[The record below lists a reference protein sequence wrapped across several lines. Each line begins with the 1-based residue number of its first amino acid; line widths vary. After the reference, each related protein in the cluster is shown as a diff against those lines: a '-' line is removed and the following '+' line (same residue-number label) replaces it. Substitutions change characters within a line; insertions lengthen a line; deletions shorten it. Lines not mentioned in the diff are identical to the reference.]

1 MYIQDKVIVI
11 AGGASGLGL
20 ATARY
25 MVHDKGARVALLD
38 LDVNAG
44 EAAVSE
50 LGVESA
56 LFVRTDVGDEDSVR
70 VAIDAVVARFGKVH
84 VCINSAA
91 PPAQVSSARFTA
103 KCVEQMARNAPD
115 IGEERG
121 VVIHI
126 SPSAIDEDQT
136 GARAARALGEVGV
149 WVNAIVP
156 GLFLTPT
163 TASLGEPTRSALM
176 AQIGAP
182 KRFGDMR
189 EFAHCCA
196 FIIENGYLNAE
207 TIRLD
212 AASHLRAG

>member
-11 AGGASGLGL
+11 VGGASGLGL

-38 LDVNAG
+38 LDAEAG

-50 LGVESA
+50 LGGDSA
-56 LFVRTDVGDEDSVR
+56 LFVRTDVGDEESVR
-70 VAIDAVVARFGKVH
+70 VAIDVVVAKFGKVH
-84 VCINSAA
+84 VCVNSAA
-91 PPAQVSSARFTA
+91 PLTRMSSVKVTE
-103 KCVEQMARNAPD
+103 KCVELMARNAPD
-115 IGEERG
+115 FGEERG
-121 VVIHI
+121 VVINI
-126 SPSAIDEDQT
+126 SPDTIDKDQT
-136 GARAARALGEVGV
+136 GVRAARALGEIGV
-149 WVNAIVP
+149 RVNAIAP

-163 TASLGEPTRSALM
+163 TASLGEQVRLALLE
-176 AQIGAP
+176 QIGAP

-196 FIIENGYLNAE
+196 FIIENAYLNAE